1 MIVIGSATISADQS
15 KVTINS
21 PGGFGAYRG
30 VRLTNYTAN
39 ILILSNIASESQG
52 QSQEF
57 LLPLQQMVY
66 HTANVQAVPTVT
78 VFGIEGSL
86 QVAPSVLVEW
96 STTPLDDFQGTYP
109 VTIGTPSATPY
120 ACVNL
125 YTVPA
130 GANTAV
136 LSANPF
142 RRSLTFI
149 NQTVP
154 GADLPA
160 LTGIFWATTNL
171 PVWSTSTAPIVPVQA
186 GRSIDTT
193 AALYFHVTGSATN
206 GTMIEIIEESWGA
219 CSLYDFISNT

>member
-1 MIVIGSATISADQS
+1 MIVIGSATITPDQS

-39 ILILSNIASESQG
+39 ILILTNISSEGQG
-52 QSQEF
+52 QSQEL

-66 HTANVQAVPTVT
+66 HTANIQAVPTVQ
-78 VFGIEGSL
+78 VFGVEGSL

-125 YTVPA
+125 YTVFP
-130 GANTAV
+130 GGNTSV

-142 RRSLTFI
+142 RRSVTFI

-154 GADLPA
+154 GADA
-160 LTGIFWATTNL
+160 AAITGILWAVTNL
-171 PVWSTSTAPIVPVQA
+171 PVWNATTAPLIPVQA
-186 GRSIDTT
+186 GRTVDTT
-193 AALYFHVTGSATN
+193 AALYFFPSGSATN
-206 GTMIEIIEESWGA
+206 GTKIEIIEESWGA
-219 CSLYDFISNT
+219 CSLYDSIENT